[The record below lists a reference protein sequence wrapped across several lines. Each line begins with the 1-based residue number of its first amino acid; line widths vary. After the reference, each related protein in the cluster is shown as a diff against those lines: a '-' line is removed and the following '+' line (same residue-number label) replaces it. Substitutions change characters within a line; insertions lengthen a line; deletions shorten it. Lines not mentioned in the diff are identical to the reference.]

1 MEVSDQVPTLQN
13 RWMGE
18 GREVGA
24 GGSIAMRHGGC
35 PSLILLAAKVFGCTL
50 EL

>member
-1 MEVSDQVPTLQN
+1 MEVSDQVPTLQTGG
-13 RWMGE
+13 WGKE
-18 GREVGA
+18 GRWGRR
-24 GGSIAMRHGGC
+24 GSIAMRHGC